1 MSSARRVSVQTDGMG
16 APRAGACRS
25 FAPGR
30 ALVTAD
36 RILRVQG
43 YTPGRRIPAALQ
55 NAAESTAEIVA
66 RVSAPQARY
75 RRLAAQALDED
86 GTLRLADG
94 VQFRCKAFNAYLGDC
109 RAVVLFVLTL
119 GPGLDL
125 VERNLC
131 GSGNLMEAV
140 LLESAAW
147 MAIEHATKKLARQVA
162 DEMADEGLSPSRRM
176 APGYE
181 FRIGGRKLLW
191 PLEQQKQLFAALGP
205 DPLPVELLESCA
217 MTPKMSRSGL
227 WGFRPRPE

>member
-16 APRAGACRS
+16 ALRADGCRS

-43 YTPGRRIPAALQ
+43 YAPSRRIPPALQ
-55 NAAESTAEIVA
+55 NAAESTAEILA
-66 RVSAPQARY
+66 RIAAPQACY
-75 RRLAAQALDED
+75 RRFDTRALDED
-86 GTLRLADG
+86 GTLHLADG
-94 VQFRCKAFNAYLGDC
+94 IRFQCEAFNAYLGDC
-109 RAVVLFVLTL
+109 RSVVLFVLTL
-119 GPGLDL
+119 GSGLDL
-125 VERNLC
+125 IERNLIA
-131 GSGNLMEAV
+131 SGNLMEAV

-147 MAIEHATKKLARQVA
+147 MAIEHATKKLARHIA
-162 DEMADEGLSPSRRM
+162 AEMESEGLSPTRRM

-181 FRIGGRKLLW
+181 FRVGGRKLSW
-191 PLEQQKQLFAALGP
+191 PLEQHSQFFAAFGP

-227 WGFRPRPE
+227 WGFRPRPA